1 MAKDTWAL
9 LGVFAAG
16 FLLLA
21 GLTIGVYDRLD
32 ARIETLDTKLS
43 ARIDNV
49 ETGLSA
55 GIERVRTELGAR
67 IDDVETGLSARI
79 EEVRTELGDGIKH
92 VHIELSGE
100 IEEVQAG
107 QGAIRERLARLETLV
122 GVAAQDPTAVV
133 EDEADQIL

>member
-1 MAKDTWAL
+1 M

-21 GLTIGVYDRLD
+21 GLMVGVYDRLD

-49 ETGLSA
+49 ETN
-55 GIERVRTELGAR
+55 
-67 IDDVETGLSARI
+67 LSARI
-79 EEVRTELGDGIKH
+79 EKVQTELSARSEKVQTELSARIEKVRTELGDRINS
-92 VHIELSGE
+92 VHIELSHE

-107 QGAIRERLARLETLV
+107 QVAIRERLARLETLV
-122 GVAAQDPTAVV
+122 GVAAQDPAAIVG
-133 EDEADQIL
+133 DEVDQIL